1 MNKYKFF
8 LSLVMGLS
16 IIPLTSASEKSIEL
30 KRGCIK
36 NYPLVR
42 DEIDPELLNIYHQI
56 CDRKNKKNIELKNDL
71 SIQAAQR
78 FQAIGKNLKALQW
91 VEELRKQNVQ
101 RRELTDVAFLA
112 GIGIS
117 ESNLQYMRNNE
128 MRYLNAENTYPAA
141 KKLSDHIQISLPEPD
156 TSNAKVV
163 TASTV
168 RLKQRLKS
176 STLSNRTV
184 GKANSVSH
192 PQSVNLQSR
201 VIKTSA
207 RDTTAAKKPQSNNSI
222 TSGSSPF
229 ASFNKN

>member
-8 LSLVMGLS
+8 LPLLVMLS
-16 IIPLTSASEKSIEL
+16 ISPFTFASENNIEL
-30 KRGCIK
+30 KKACIK
-36 NYPLVR
+36 DYPLVG
-42 DEIDPELLNIYHQI
+42 DETDPELLNIYRQI
-56 CDRKNKKNIELKNDL
+56 CDRKNKKNIELKSAL

-101 RRELTDVAFLA
+101 HRDLTDVAFLA
-112 GIGIS
+112 GVGIS

-156 TSNAKVV
+156 TSNAKAV

-168 RLKQRLKS
+168 RLKQRVKS

-184 GKANSVSH
+184 GKANSLSR

-201 VIKTSA
+201 AIKTSA
-207 RDTTAAKKPQSNNSI
+207 RNTTAATKPQSNNSI

>member
-1 MNKYKFF
+1 MNKYNFF
-8 LSLVMGLS
+8 LSLWVMLS
-16 IIPLTSASEKSIEL
+16 ISPLTFASEKNIEL

-42 DEIDPELLNIYHQI
+42 DETDPELLNIYRQL
-56 CDRKNKKNIELKNDL
+56 CDRKNNNNSELKHDL

-78 FQAIGKNLKALQW
+78 FQVLGKNLKALQW
-91 VEELRKQNVQ
+91 VEELHRQNIHS
-101 RRELTDVAFLA
+101 RELTDVAFLA
-112 GIGIS
+112 GIAIS

-128 MRYLNAENTYPAA
+128 MRYLNAESTYPAA

-156 TSNAKVV
+156 TSSTKAV
-163 TASTV
+163 TTNTI
-168 RLKQRLKS
+168 RLKPRVKS
-176 STLSNRTV
+176 SSLSNRTA
-184 GKANSVSH
+184 GKTSSLSR

-201 VIKTSA
+201 VVKTAA
-207 RDTTAAKKPQSNNSI
+207 RTTTATTKPQINNSI